1 MSCTLR
7 LAVILLRR
15 ASIKSETCLLVLAE
29 VAFPSVVD
37 WSLITL
43 LGHAGL
49 KHARLELLR
58 SWLGSLLGIAYCVDY
73 FIHPSIIPTAPL
85 TRVCLPCD
93 HVGTET
99 LLLAFDSF
107 NVPCVGFDFI

>member
-1 MSCTLR
+1 MCALR
-7 LAVILLRR
+7 VTIVVLWRPTIIAKTGLLG
-15 ASIKSETCLLVLAE
+15 LAE
-29 VAFPSVVD
+29 VALPSVVD

-99 LLLAFDSF
+99 LLFAFDSF
-107 NVPCVGFDFI
+107 NVPCVGFDLI